1 VKKFAVAL
9 LFLTVACGKR
19 GDPHPPVPAIP
30 QPTSDLVVAQRGAAV
45 ILSWSYPSLTTAG
58 QKLEAIRRI
67 VIYRVVEDLPVA
79 QPPRDPTTLL
89 PGDIDPTLPTAVA
102 LFAKIPPIGR
112 AHFTRLRQRIDS
124 IESADLPGATVG
136 ARLTYEDSPPFHTA
150 DGRPVRLTY
159 AVVTEGHTARSDMS
173 NLASIVPIDV
183 PVPPGSLAAEA
194 KPEGIVLSWKAP
206 EKVMTGNEKPRVV
219 GYNIYRFGKGLPTD
233 ELSTPVNTSPVS
245 QTTYTDVP
253 PYGSYEYVV
262 TAVAATG
269 PPRIESDPSE
279 PVSATFTDLLAPPP
293 PTGLTALVETNAV
306 RLLWDPV
313 EAPDLAGYKIY
324 RTEGSGEK
332 ELKFAGRILLT
343 PQPYTQTN
351 FRDVSVQHGISY
363 FYEVTSVDK
372 SGNES
377 KPAKTDWVLV
387 PKTP

>member
-1 VKKFAVAL
+1 MKKFAVAL
-9 LFLTVACGKR
+9 LVLSVACGKR

-30 QPTSDLVVAQRGAAV
+30 QATSDLVVAQRGAAV
-45 ILSWSYPSLTTAG
+45 ILSWSYPALTTAG
-58 QKLEAIRRI
+58 QNLGAIRR
-67 VIYRVVEDLPVA
+67 VVLYRVVEDLPVT
-79 QPPRDPTTLL
+79 QPPRDPTNLL

-112 AHFTRLRQRIDS
+112 TQFTRLRQRIDS
-124 IESADLPGATVG
+124 IESTDLPGATVG
-136 ARLTYEDSPPFHTA
+136 ARLIYEDSPPFHTE

-159 AVVTEGHTARSDMS
+159 AVVTEGQTARSEMS

-183 PVPPGSLAAEA
+183 PVPPGSVAADA
-194 KPEGIVLSWKAP
+194 RPEGIVLSWKAP
-206 EKVMTGNEKPRVV
+206 EKVITGNEKPRVV
-219 GYNIYRFGKGLPTD
+219 GYNIYRFGKGQPTD
-233 ELSTPVNTSPVS
+233 ELTTPLNTSPVS

-253 PYGSYEYVV
+253 AYGAYQYVV
-262 TAVAATG
+262 TAVAVTG

-279 PVSATFTDLLAPPP
+279 PVSATFADLLPPAP
-293 PTGLTALVETNAV
+293 PTGLTSLVETNAV

-324 RTEGSGEK
+324 RTEGMGEEDPK
-332 ELKFAGRILLT
+332 AIGRIPMT
-343 PQPYTQTN
+343 PQPFTQTN
-351 FRDVSVQHGISY
+351 YRDVLVDPGIWY